1 MGEKMTYV
9 VTRVN
14 NEEWNSFLNKY
25 NDTTIYHTPEWCK
38 FLKDTFNYEPRHV
51 FAKDDTGQIVGML
64 PLFYIKSKL
73 TGNRLCSTPFSHSCG
88 PVGDKGSFSSLID
101 ESLNIFDKSGAK
113 YVEIRDSV
121 NSDRFKVNNSF
132 STYILDVSKDVD
144 ELWKNLSSNARRST
158 GQSKRSGLS
167 VRVTRDRDDLR
178 YFYQINSMTKKE
190 IGVPCHPWSFFRNL
204 FDILKE
210 NVSLYVVEYDGE
222 MIAGGIRTYYKDTVI
237 AGYAAANPKHVNLRP
252 YNILNWQTIEDSSK
266 SNYKYYDL
274 GRVSYDNEG
283 LMFFKSRWGTVEKKL
298 YYSFYPENPMSI
310 VENRDNMKYKIATNV
325 MKKIPMPVY
334 QQFSN
339 VLFKNFG

>member
-1 MGEKMTYV
+1 MMDI
-9 VTRVN
+9 VTDVS
-14 NEEWNSFLNKY
+14 EVEWKSFLDNC
-25 NDTTIYHTPEWCK
+25 DEATIYHTPEWK
-38 FLKDTFNYEPRHV
+38 RFLKDTFAYEPLHI
-51 FAKDDTGQIVGML
+51 FAKDDTGQITGML

-88 PVGDKGSFSSLID
+88 LVGNQESFDSLING
-101 ESLNIFDKSGAK
+101 SLDIFGTIDAK
-113 YVEIRDSV
+113 YIEIRDNV
-121 NSDRFKVNNSF
+121 NSDKFQTNNSF
-132 STYILDVSKDVD
+132 STYILDVSKNVDV
-144 ELWKNLSSNARRST
+144 LWTELSSNARRST
-158 GQSKRSGLS
+158 RQSKKNGLS
-167 VRVTRDRDDLR
+167 VRVTRDMDDLKS
-178 YFYQINSMTKKE
+178 FYQINSMTKKE
-190 IGVPCHPWSFFRNL
+190 IGVPCHPWKFFRNL
-204 FDILKE
+204 FDVFKE
-210 NVSLYVVEYDGE
+210 NVSLYIVEYNDE

-237 AGYAAANPKHVNLRP
+237 AGYAASNPEFVNMRP

-310 VENRDNMKYKIATNV
+310 VENRDNMKFKIATNM
-325 MKKIPMPVY
+325 MKRIPMPIY